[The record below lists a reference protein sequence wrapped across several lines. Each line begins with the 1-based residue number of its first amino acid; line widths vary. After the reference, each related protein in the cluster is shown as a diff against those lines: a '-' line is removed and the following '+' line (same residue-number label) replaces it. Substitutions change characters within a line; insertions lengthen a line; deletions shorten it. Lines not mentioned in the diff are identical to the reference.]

1 MYIISKEG
9 SAMLFDSKNNEIML
23 TLDELISYSFPCGSL
38 VKEKDYFEKP
48 KLAQSICD
56 NIADKDGRFMQAHSF
71 SALYSVD
78 EFRICLE
85 ATPDLCSVH
94 NDHVEIIDVKASGGK
109 RNASEMTLST
119 WKRTASCQAV
129 VAADSVRVTELSAK
143 LCYCFDSRYPCDEIV
158 CADTYDS
165 AKATLNETL
174 SKAIKLIRI
183 HTERKTKR
191 MPEAHDAKFPFAAKR
206 AGQSD
211 FMTSALLACKNGTKL
226 LCEAPTGIG
235 KTMSALFPSVKAFG
249 HGFIDKIFYLT
260 PKTTAQYAAENA
272 VKTIFPSGGGIR
284 SIVLSAKDKMCHLT
298 TSVSDNTTPESE
310 NRTTR
315 EESKCELCGAAQDYY
330 SRRCD
335 ALYDLLSKYSNIT
348 PEIIKET
355 ALTHRVCPYELSLDA
370 SEYCD
375 LVICD
380 YNYLFDCRVYLRR
393 YFDMFRDATATAKK
407 HLPSYSVLIDEAH
420 NLPDRTRNM
429 YSHTLRTQVINKLL
443 SALGM
448 TDQEKKAKAVLSE
461 MTQILNGYIGACE
474 ENESVNE
481 RGEAYG
487 WCVES
492 TIDEEILLCASE
504 FCESYEAIK
513 RADLVKIHA
522 DVTDFYFNMK
532 DLIKKSEY
540 FSDKFKVLCEK
551 TGANLAYK
559 IMCLDPSDILEE
571 KCGMA
576 KSTLMFSATL
586 SPSDYYMNTLGMRD
600 GSDYMSIP
608 SPYDK
613 ENFSLTVFDTL
624 STRYKDRSETLYAL
638 SQIVNTAIKAKR
650 GNYMIFFP
658 SYKYM
663 EEAHGFFTVMF
674 PEVNTLI
681 QRKGMTEEQK
691 AKFVT
696 KFDENNRESLVGF
709 CVLGGVYAEGID
721 LVGEKLIG
729 AIIVGVGMP
738 RLSNERNLLA
748 EHYNDTDT
756 DGNMYSYV
764 YPGMTRVMQAVGRV
778 IRSENDKGIAILI
791 DDRFATPVYKSL
803 FPEHW
808 RHAKFV
814 SEPKTL
820 SRILDNFWKNK
831 E

>member
-1 MYIISKEG
+1 
-9 SAMLFDSKNNEIML
+9 MLFDQDSNEILL
-23 TLDELISYSFPCGSL
+23 TLDELISFSFPCGSL
-38 VKEKDYFEKP
+38 VKEKDFFEKP
-48 KLAQSICD
+48 KLALAIAEGL
-56 NIADKDGRFMQAHSF
+56 ADKEGRYMQSHSF
-71 SALYSVD
+71 SATYRSCG
-78 EFRICLE
+78 FNYTIQ
-85 ATPDLCSVH
+85 ATPDLCAIH
-94 NDHVEIIDVKASGGK
+94 NEHVEIINVKASGGK
-109 RNASEMTLST
+109 RNASDALLAT
-119 WKRTASCQAV
+119 WKRTVACQAAI
-129 VAADSVRVTELSAK
+129 AADALGLECIDAK
-143 LCYCFDSRYPCDEIV
+143 LLYCFDSRYPADEIS
-158 CADTYDS
+158 CADSYNS
-165 AKATLNETL
+165 AIEILNETII
-174 SKAIKLIRI
+174 KATRLIRI

-191 MPEAHDAKFPFAAKR
+191 MPAAREAKFPFRSKR
-206 AGQSD
+206 EGQSN

-260 PKTTAQYAAENA
+260 PKTTAQYAAEA
-272 VKTIFPSGGGIR
+272 AAKTIFPQGDGIR
-284 SIVLSAKDKMCHLT
+284 SIVLSAKDKMCHMT
-298 TSVSDNTTPESE
+298 TVASDASTTPESE
-310 NRTTR
+310 NRTYR
-315 EESKCELCGAAQDYY
+315 EDGKCDNCISAHDYY

-335 ALYDLLSKYSNIT
+335 ALYEVLSKYSNLS

-355 ALTHRVCPYELSLDA
+355 AIKHSVCPYELSLDA

-393 YFDMFRDATATAKK
+393 YFDMFRDVSASSKK
-407 HLPSYSVLIDEAH
+407 HLPSYSLLIDEAH
-420 NLPDRTRNM
+420 NLPDRARNM
-429 YSHTLRTQVINKLL
+429 YSHTLRTSTINKLTTL
-443 SALGM
+443 LGM
-448 TDQEKKAKAVLSE
+448 TDLEKKAKGILTE
-461 MTQILNGYIGACE
+461 MLEILNVYFKACS
-474 ENESVNE
+474 ENETANE
-481 RGEAYG
+481 RGETVG
-487 WCVES
+487 WCVE
-492 TIDEEILLCASE
+492 TQINGDLLLCAAE
-504 FCESYEAIK
+504 FCECCEAIR
-513 RADLVKIHA
+513 RADLVKLNS
-522 DVTDFYFNMK
+522 DVLDFYFNLK

-540 FSDKFKVLCEK
+540 FSEKFKVLCEK
-551 TGANLAYK
+551 AGANLTYR

-571 KCGMA
+571 KCAMA
-576 KSTLMFSATL
+576 KSTLMFSATV
-586 SPSDYYMNTLGMRD
+586 SPCDYYMNTLGMRE
-600 GSDYMSIP
+600 GSDFMAIP

-638 SQIVNTAIKAKR
+638 AQIINTAITAKR
-650 GNYMIFFP
+650 GNYMVFFP

-663 EEAHGFFTVMF
+663 EEAHGFFTVMY
-674 PEVNTLI
+674 PDVNTLI

-691 AKFVT
+691 ADFVA
-696 KFDENNRESLVGF
+696 KFDENNQESLVGF

-721 LVGEKLIG
+721 LIGEKLIG

-756 DGNMYSYV
+756 DGNMYAYV

-778 IRSENDKGIAILI
+778 IRSDTDKGIAILI

-820 SRILDNFWKNK
+820 AKILDNFWNNK
-831 E
+831 K